1 VSFWSERVLP
11 PVIEA
16 VCSGAGPTKHRSE
29 VVPLAE
35 GRTLDLGI
43 GSGLNLGFADAARI
57 ESWVG
62 IDPSPA
68 LLARARERATQARFP
83 VELVEGRGE
92 RLPFDQASFDSVV
105 VTYTFCSVEDPGA
118 TAAEIARVL
127 KPGGK
132 VLFAE
137 HGVAERPFARGVQH
151 RLDPGWRRVAGGC
164 SLDRDFV
171 GTMLDTRR
179 FVVESLRLRE
189 TFPKWMSTV
198 RSGVLRGA
206 VTRS

>member
-11 PVIEA
+11 PVIDA
-16 VCSGAGPTKHRSE
+16 VCSGTGPTKHRSE

-43 GSGLNLGFADAARI
+43 GSGLNLAFADASRI
-57 ESWVG
+57 EAWVG
-62 IDPSPA
+62 VDPSPA
-68 LLARARERATQARFP
+68 LLARATERAKRASFP

-92 RLPFDQASFDSVV
+92 RLPFDSASFDSVV
-105 VTYTFCSVEDPGA
+105 VTYTFCSVEDPAA

-127 KPGGK
+127 APGGR

-137 HGVAERPFARGVQH
+137 HGVAERRLARGVQH
-151 RLDPGWRRVAGGC
+151 RLDPAWRRVAGGC

-171 GTMLDTRR
+171 GAMLDTRQ
-179 FVVESLRLRE
+179 FVVERLRVRE
-189 TFPKWMSTV
+189 NFPRWMSTV
-198 RSGVLRGA
+198 RSGVLLG